1 SSFSIAPKISGS
13 TSASGL
19 EKKASVFDMVK
30 APETVMR
37 WRLSALPEQ
46 EQYGERDLPVKLRR
60 RDEKWQLFS
69 GKAERDGNLKA
80 ALR

>member
-1 SSFSIAPKISGS
+1 
-13 TSASGL
+13 
-19 EKKASVFDMVK
+19 MVK

-60 RDEKWQLFS
+60 CDKKRQLFFQNQQ
-69 GKAERDGNLKA
+69 RN
-80 ALR
+80 

>member
-1 SSFSIAPKISGS
+1 
-13 TSASGL
+13 
-19 EKKASVFDMVK
+19 MVK